1 MNINAI
7 EEISKAFLFKLND
20 MSSSK
25 MPPDYF
31 NAYEIGEKL
40 GFEKLKLMIL

>member
-25 MPPDYF
+25 MPPLIILMHMRLVK
-31 NAYEIGEKL
+31 NL
-40 GFEKLKLMIL
+40 GLRNSN